1 MIIRPMV
8 IEDIDR
14 VYEIECDSFSIP
26 WSKESLRQEVENPL
40 AFYSVAVVEEK
51 IVAYGGL
58 WAVMGEGEITN
69 IAVQKACRKKGI
81 GKELLGDL
89 IERARQNQVFSITLE
104 VRSSNQA
111 AQSLYEAYGFIAI
124 AIRKKYYQKPEED
137 AVIMQLQIQQ

>member
-8 IEDIDR
+8 MEDIDR

-26 WSKESLRQEVENPL
+26 WSKESLSQEMENPL
-40 AFYSVAVVEEK
+40 AFYSVALVDEK

-69 IAVQKACRKKGI
+69 IAVQNTYRKKGI
-81 GKELLGDL
+81 GKQVLKDLL
-89 IERARQNQVFSITLE
+89 ERARQNKVFSITLE

-111 AQSLYEAYGFIAI
+111 AQSLYMSYGFTPI

>member
-40 AFYSVAVVEEK
+40 AFYSVAVVDEK

-81 GKELLGDL
+81 GKELLGNL

-111 AQSLYEAYGFIAI
+111 AQSLYTAYGFIAI

>member
-111 AQSLYEAYGFIAI
+111 AQSLYKAYGFIAI